1 MPRRHKIPSKQ
12 GRPIEPVARIFRAR
26 DSGTDANLEI
36 DSPRARRPYGIF
48 TYPNCV
54 VACFKRYPQYQHSI
68 LVSHFA
74 LGLLILSVLANCGN
88 FSRSCCGVYRAVTYL
103 IEIVSLYKVGG
114 SQGSDWNNANV
125 HQSALTI
132 PLPTTPTITP
142 SLLDQATTTSTSPLE
157 HLSSIS
163 ASSFEYLTNQLFH
176 HSGVSA
182 PFKIPTYFASNLE
195 LIAQEYQKLP
205 GWAIVGGL
213 CFYLLPLL
221 FLL

>member
-1 MPRRHKIPSKQ
+1 MPRRHKTPPKQ
-12 GRPIEPVARIFRAR
+12 GRPIEPAVRVFRAR
-26 DSGTDANLEI
+26 DSGTDGNLEI

-74 LGLLILSVLANCGN
+74 LGLLILSVLANCGSI
-88 FSRSCCGVYRAVTYL
+88 SRSCCGVYRAARYL
-103 IEIVSLYKVGG
+103 IEIVSLCRVGG
-114 SQGSDWNNANV
+114 SQWSDLNNANA

-132 PLPTTPTITP
+132 PLSITPTNTTSP
-142 SLLDQATTTSTSPLE
+142 LDQATTTSTSPLE

-176 HSGVSA
+176 HSGVLA

-195 LIAQEYQKLP
+195 LIALEYQKLP

-213 CFYLLPLL
+213 CFYWLPLF